1 MPRQPNGAAWPGS
14 PVPGVQP
21 CRWPAPARR
30 YSPASSRSSSTSA
43 ANLLAP
49 FAMCTPLACSD
60 YYGASAPPR
69 AFGWRRAYPAG
80 PGGSRAAG
88 TARGGSHVPCVPI
101 GQVGAQLDP
110 GSLAA
115 PTPPDLQRGLPAR
128 RLDGLRSRPPRLG
141 AAAHCTPAHIR
152 QVRAGYNAY
161 GVLHAGSSRTPSGLA
176 CRTRTVWQYRRVPSF
191 VGAASRPPRR
201 PPDQA
206 APSFYRTTA
215 MARRRWSFTSVRS
228 RRTSWRTS
236 RSLKVRG
243 S

>member
-1 MPRQPNGAAWPGS
+1 MPGPPGPGWSRSPGSGPCRPVWGSPAVVTAAGRRYGPSDRPAVRPGTPPPRARPGCSGQSPRPPRPCEHPCSRGHEPSRPAGRPGRTRGYTGHQNGEKMPRQPNGAAWPGS
-14 PVPGVQP
+14 PVPGAQP

-30 YSPASSRSSSTSA
+30 YSPTSSRSSSTSA

-69 AFGWRRAYPAG
+69 AFGRRRAYPAR

-115 PTPPDLQRGLPAR
+115 PTPQTF
-128 RLDGLRSRPPRLG
+128 S
-141 AAAHCTPAHIR
+141 
-152 QVRAGYNAY
+152 
-161 GVLHAGSSRTPSGLA
+161 
-176 CRTRTVWQYRRVPSF
+176 
-191 VGAASRPPRR
+191 AASWPADLTGFGVGRP
-201 PPDQA
+201 
-206 APSFYRTTA
+206 
-215 MARRRWSFTSVRS
+215 
-228 RRTSWRTS
+228 
-236 RSLKVRG
+236 G
-243 S
+243 